1 MSLHPVMAQALR
13 PWMPMPLPTP
23 AELDEQR
30 QRALRRAELMDEYR
44 TGLDKTGPQWDDEE
58 GDHE

>member
-13 PWMPMPLPTP
+13 PWTPMPLPTL

-30 QRALRRAELMDEYR
+30 LRELRREEYLDECR
-44 TGLDKTGPQWDDEE
+44 TGLDCVDPDGERDDE
-58 GDHE
+58 